1 MSQQR
6 QESGSVIFSVDIP
19 DQGVTKAQVRE
30 LFQLFDS
37 RGLPATWAAGRMH
50 ARQVSYCVRES
61 QSGHEVAILGN
72 ADWLPVDNNRRTFYR
87 TLVER
92 MQQFRDER
100 VPVTTLAMDNVELV
114 EHLDL
119 LVKHRISMFRCTSTT
134 AATAARCLQ
143 PRSLRFGVWQAPAAL
158 RLSARHRAG
167 WWTDMKLRRAI
178 RQCSRKG
185 GVVHLLAQADELL
198 EHQGHWRLLDGLLRN
213 VADRTRNDSLQ
224 CITLQQLSRQIQ
236 RRPLR
241 TTSQS
246 LLHRAA

>member
-1 MSQQR
+1 MKLRMSLLR
-6 QESGSVIFSVDIP
+6 FS
-19 DQGVTKAQVRE
+19 Q
-30 LFQLFDS
+30 
-37 RGLPATWAAGRMH
+37 
-50 ARQVSYCVRES
+50 C
-61 QSGHEVAILGN
+61 N
-72 ADWLPVDNNRRTFYR
+72 ASSCAP
-87 TLVER
+87 
-92 MQQFRDER
+92 
-100 VPVTTLAMDNVELV
+100 
-114 EHLDL
+114 
-119 LVKHRISMFRCTSTT
+119 RCL

-158 RLSARHRAG
+158 RLSARQRAG

-213 VADRTRNDSLQ
+213 VAERTRNDSLQ